1 MKLVIFV
8 AALIAAEPTGVADE
22 AAQVQAEAVEVAAYA
37 RQQAASWELFLEG
50 PKRTK
55 VELRSEPVLR
65 WSNPEVGRVY
75 GSVFLWTAGGRPVAA
90 GSVYRWFAP
99 LTDRTGELVTL
110 TPDALSAEKNGRKLW
125 NPKAGLVDFKPIPGA
140 PAPDRGTKSRL
151 PQIRNLA
158 RDFAPELADTRVT
171 AEGTPKQL
179 RLLDQPIFKY
189 GPAAGGL
196 LEGAVFAF
204 AVGTDPEAL
213 LLIEARQSDVGRQ
226 WYYVLAR
233 MNRDGMRVR
242 HKDQEIWSVPYLQK
256 PWADR
261 DAPYL
266 LFGLDPPDDEK

>member
-1 MKLVIFV
+1 MHSFILLT
-8 AALIAAEPTGVADE
+8 ALIAAEPAGAADE
-22 AAQVQAEAVEVAAYA
+22 ATQAQAEAVEVAAYA

-50 PKRTK
+50 PKRTR
-55 VELRSEPVLR
+55 VDFRSEPVLR

-75 GSVFLWTAGGRPVAA
+75 GSVFLWTAEGRPVAA
-90 GSVYRWFAP
+90 GTVYRWFAP

-110 TPDALSAEKNGRKLW
+110 TPRAITAEKNGRTLW
-125 NPKAGLVDFKPIPGA
+125 SPKAGLVEFKPIPGA
-140 PAPDRGTKSRL
+140 PLPEAGTKSRL

-158 RDFAPELADTRVT
+158 REFAPELADTRVT

-204 AVGTDPEAL
+204 AIGTDPEAL
-213 LLIEARQSDVGRQ
+213 LVIEARQTDAGRR
-226 WYYVLAR
+226 WYYALAR

-266 LFGLDPPDDEK
+266 LFGLNESDDEK